1 MSELIKTAAE
11 DEMVKYHR
19 QHNGHEFEQTLE
31 ESEEQGSLA
40 GCSPWGLKELD
51 MKEWLNNNNKI
62 DFKTKIVTRDKG
74 PFIRTKGSI

>member
-19 QHNGHEFEQTLE
+19 QPNGNEFEQTLE

-51 MKEWLNNNNKI
+51 MKE
-62 DFKTKIVTRDKG
+62 
-74 PFIRTKGSI
+74 